1 MYIALVNADRDRDRN
16 IALQIEGTDVA
27 GNKMTIQKLETDS
40 ITAANTPEEPTAV
53 QVTEDAEV
61 ELEGNPIINL
71 KKHSFVIVRIV
82 KAVEP
87 EADKSELQAAVDAEY
102 GKVDAAIAEAEKL
115 NKKDYKDFSK
125 VEEAIAAV
133 VRGKKID
140 EQTEVDAMA
149 QRIEDA
155 IAALE
160 KADVPGKPEKPEKP
174 GKPEQPGNLEKPGT
188 PEKPNGNK
196 VPVTGDE
203 TTPILWMTL
212 VVMAGTII
220 RVGKKRLNI
229 IRKNR

>member
-1 MYIALVNADRDRDRN
+1 
-16 IALQIEGTDVA
+16 
-27 GNKMTIQKLETDS
+27 MTNLE
-40 ITAANTPEEPTAV
+40 AAK
-53 QVTEDAEV
+53 AEV
-61 ELEGNPIINL
+61 IM
-71 KKHSFVIVRIV
+71 K
-82 KAVEP
+82 
-87 EADKSELQAAVDAEY
+87 DAEY
-102 GKVDAAIAEAEKL
+102 GKVDAAIAKAEKL

-160 KADVPGKPEKPEKP
+160 KVEVPGKPEKPEKP
-174 GKPEQPGNLEKPGT
+174 EKPGK

-212 VVMAGTII
+212 VVMSGAII

>member
-1 MYIALVNADRDRDRN
+1 M
-16 IALQIEGTDVA
+16 
-27 GNKMTIQKLETDS
+27 K
-40 ITAANTPEEPTAV
+40 
-53 QVTEDAEV
+53 
-61 ELEGNPIINL
+61 
-71 KKHSFVIVRIV
+71 
-82 KAVEP
+82 
-87 EADKSELQAAVDAEY
+87 DAEY

-174 GKPEQPGNLEKPGT
+174 GKPE
-188 PEKPNGNK
+188 KPNGNK

-212 VVMAGTII
+212 VVMAGAII
-220 RVGKKRLNI
+220 QVGKKRLNI

>member
-1 MYIALVNADRDRDRN
+1 M
-16 IALQIEGTDVA
+16 
-27 GNKMTIQKLETDS
+27 K
-40 ITAANTPEEPTAV
+40 
-53 QVTEDAEV
+53 
-61 ELEGNPIINL
+61 
-71 KKHSFVIVRIV
+71 
-82 KAVEP
+82 
-87 EADKSELQAAVDAEY
+87 DAEY

-174 GKPEQPGNLEKPGT
+174 EKPGKPEQPGT

-212 VVMAGTII
+212 VVMAGAII
-220 RVGKKRLNI
+220 QVGKKRLII